1 MVQQLKISEI
11 ADDKK
16 MSKAIEEN
24 KLTVKI
30 KRPLW
35 EFNLYWKFMCRDRND
50 DKNKMNLPPPP
61 FHSSYSVL
69 NCWRITKPTTWKFS
83 DFQFVFIS
91 CFVRKLSVIAWVD
104 SKFVGGGYKKNLF
117 LILWILIPSET
128 KWSKIVP

>member
-24 KLTVKI
+24 KLIVTI

-35 EFNLYWKFMCRDRND
+35 EFNLYWKFMCRDKND

-61 FHSSYSVL
+61 STPVTVFLIAGELLSL
-69 NCWRITKPTTWKFS
+69 RLGNFLTFS
-83 DFQFVFIS
+83 
-91 CFVRKLSVIAWVD
+91 
-104 SKFVGGGYKKNLF
+104 LF
-117 LILWILIPSET
+117 LLAVLWEN
-128 KWSKIVP
+128 